1 MLYDLL
7 FHLDENLRFRNCF
20 FPFILS
26 VIISM
31 FCKTKIK
38 RLYFAVHHRCRRRR
52 SRSHCSR
59 YIEKKGLHLQ
69 MQTVRFLFLS
79 LFLSLKR
86 NKEAILCISIF
97 IAVGDMS
104 VMVLTAS
111 NNANMNLGWK
121 EEKTTRKFKNCW
133 LSSGQIE
140 QFSKTQTPEVV
151 I

>member
-1 MLYDLL
+1 M
-7 FHLDENLRFRNCF
+7 F
-20 FPFILS
+20 S
-26 VIISM
+26 AIISM

-38 RLYFAVHHRCRRRR
+38 RLYFAVHHRCRHRR
-52 SRSHCSR
+52 SRCSR
-59 YIEKKGLHLQ
+59 DIEMKGLHLQ
-69 MQTVRFLFLS
+69 IKTVRFLFIS

-97 IAVGDMS
+97 IAAGDMS

-111 NNANMNLGWK
+111 NNAEHEFVGWK
-121 EEKTTRKFKNCW
+121 QEKTTMKFKNCW